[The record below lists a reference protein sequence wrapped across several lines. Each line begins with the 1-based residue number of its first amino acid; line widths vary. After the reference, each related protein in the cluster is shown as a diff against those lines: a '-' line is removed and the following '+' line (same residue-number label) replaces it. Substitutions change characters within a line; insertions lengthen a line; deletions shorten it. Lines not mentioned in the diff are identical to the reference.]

1 MLTYLVPPAPY
12 DSTLIPP
19 NYFLHYNITLQTIS
33 NITPLTQ
40 LSLKATS
47 SIPTMP
53 QSQGDFSALN
63 DVRCFDVESL
73 GSWLNYRKIDINLL
87 LILLDD
93 VGLCIT
99 VFILGQ

>member
-1 MLTYLVPPAPY
+1 MFKYRKVA
-12 DSTLIPP
+12 
-19 NYFLHYNITLQTIS
+19 NNFL

-47 SIPTMP
+47 SIPMMP

-63 DVRCFDVESL
+63 DVRYFDVESL

-99 VFILGQ
+99 V

>member
-1 MLTYLVPPAPY
+1 MFKYCKVANDLL
-12 DSTLIPP
+12 
-19 NYFLHYNITLQTIS
+19 

-40 LSLKATS
+40 LSLKTTS

-53 QSQGDFSALN
+53 QSQGDFPALN

-93 VGLCIT
+93 VGLCIR
-99 VFILGQ
+99 V